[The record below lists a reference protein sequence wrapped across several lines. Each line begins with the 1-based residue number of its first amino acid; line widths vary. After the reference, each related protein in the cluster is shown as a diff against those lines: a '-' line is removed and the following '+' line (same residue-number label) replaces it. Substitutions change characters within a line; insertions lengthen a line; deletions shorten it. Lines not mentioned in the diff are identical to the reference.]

1 MTKKNT
7 DKKKQIV
14 VTRQDLE
21 RLRALIS
28 DARLSR
34 SETEENLRALELE
47 LNEAQVVDPKDI
59 PSDVV
64 TMNSTVRVKVQ
75 GSKRHGQWTIV
86 YPAEA
91 DIDEDRISVLAPLG
105 TALLGYRVGDT
116 LKWQMPMGVR
126 HYEIAEI
133 LHQPEAAGEW
143 DR

>member
-1 MTKKNT
+1 M
-7 DKKKQIV
+7 KKKQIV

-21 RLRALIS
+21 RLRALIC
-28 DARLSR
+28 DARQSR
-34 SETEENLRALELE
+34 SESDKHLGALERE
-47 LNEAQVVDPKDI
+47 LNEAAVVDPKEV

-64 TMNSTVRVKVQ
+64 TMNSTVKVKVG
-75 GSKRHGQWTIV
+75 GSRRQDQWTIV

-91 DIDEDRISVLAPLG
+91 DIEVDRISVLAPLG

-116 LKWQMPMGVR
+116 LEWEVPAGLR
-126 HYEIAEI
+126 RYRIAQI